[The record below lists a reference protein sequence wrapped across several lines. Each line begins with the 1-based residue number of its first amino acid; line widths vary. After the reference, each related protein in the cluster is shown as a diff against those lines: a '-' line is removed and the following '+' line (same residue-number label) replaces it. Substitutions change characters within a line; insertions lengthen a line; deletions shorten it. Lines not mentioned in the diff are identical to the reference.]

1 MKKFLF
7 YGFMPFVLLIFFLA
21 GQIIY
26 FGYNSKPKKADCI
39 IVLGCKVRGN
49 EPSHFLK
56 ARLNLAI
63 ELFENG
69 YAKYI
74 IVSGGQGKN
83 ENISEAE
90 AMQIYLKRKG
100 VKEKYI
106 IKEDKSY
113 STYENLLNS
122 MEIMKYM
129 GFKDAI
135 IVSNK
140 YHLKRASLIANKL
153 GIRAS
158 YAGCFV
164 TDWLYFEI
172 TGFIREILALL
183 KFYIFNM

>member
-1 MKKFLF
+1 MLL
-7 YGFMPFVLLIFFLA
+7 VLLTFFLA

-26 FGYNSKPKKADCI
+26 FGYSVKPKKADCI
-39 IVLGCKVRGN
+39 IVLGCKVQGE
-49 EPSHFLK
+49 EPSHFLR
-56 ARLNLAI
+56 ARLNLA
-63 ELFENG
+63 LDLLKNG

-83 ENISEAE
+83 EKITEAE
-90 AMQIYLKRKG
+90 AMKRYLIKKG
-100 VKEKYI
+100 VKEEQI

-140 YHLKRASLIANKL
+140 YHLKRAALIANKL
-153 GIRAS
+153 GIKAS

-164 TDWLYFEI
+164 KNWIYFEI
-172 TGFIREILALL
+172 TGFLREILALL
-183 KFYIFNM
+183 KFYIFNMWVIL